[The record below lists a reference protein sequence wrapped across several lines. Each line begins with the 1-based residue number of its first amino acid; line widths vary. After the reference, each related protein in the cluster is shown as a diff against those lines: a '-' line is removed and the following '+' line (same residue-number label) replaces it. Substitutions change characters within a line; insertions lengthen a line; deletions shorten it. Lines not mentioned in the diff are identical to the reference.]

1 MVQLFFPQSSK
12 DVTRL
17 YVCNSCDADFNEK
30 EKLVSHFKSAHTG
43 VSKNEETP
51 ARLASAT
58 NSHKTAATDS
68 NKGEIHQVFHV
79 DPIGFYYS
87 C

>member
-1 MVQLFFPQSSK
+1 MVHFFFPQSSR

-43 VSKNEETP
+43 VSKNEETT

-58 NSHKTAATDS
+58 NSNINTAPD
-68 NKGEIHQVFHV
+68 NKGEIRQVFL
-79 DPIGFYYS
+79 ILTQ
-87 C
+87 